1 MSRRSRK
8 AKKKAKIKA
17 TPNPLRKR
25 VHTVQFEFKIA
36 LTEKEAKLVVKRWI
50 RMGELLVGTQAIA
63 NQFRDLPSVEM
74 G

>member
-1 MSRRSRK
+1 MSRMSRRGHK
-8 AKKKAKIKA
+8 AKKKA

-36 LTEKEAKLVVKRWI
+36 LTEKEAKLAVKRWI

-63 NQFRDLPSVEM
+63 SQFRDLPSVEM